1 MAKGFRL
8 DIPWE
13 FLLGDVIGSLLVGVG
28 LAEELAHANLVPL
41 SWRFPNYGWAMFALG
56 VAMMIPCTLFLITV
70 ATSGR
75 KKTIQKE
82 DEATRSSGKRF

>member
-1 MAKGFRL
+1 MAKDFRL

-28 LAEELAHANLVPL
+28 LMEELAQANLVPM

-70 ATSGR
+70 ATSAR
-75 KKTIQKE
+75 KK
-82 DEATRSSGKRF
+82 KREKDVL